1 MAGHIRT
8 APSMELRSL
17 VASADATHSQDTEG
31 ASQNLEL
38 LNIVRNGFRVVF
50 VLSFVDVVQLP

>member
-17 VASADATHSQDTEG
+17 VASADATRSQDTEG